1 MATIFGDKRG
11 PKADRLS
18 GSSGPDDIFGLDR
31 NDTLRGLGGTDG
43 ILGGDGDDSVF
54 GGAGDDIVSG
64 GAGADTLFGE
74 ADKDLL
80 SGGTESDSL
89 SGGGGD
95 DVLVGGESL
104 RTGESDTLDGGS
116 GFDELNGMG
125 GADLLIGGA
134 GPDLIIGAG
143 GDDVIWGDLQV
154 VGGGRVTAADAD
166 DDISGWW
173 GADVIRGGAGAD
185 RIWGHTIVKLPD
197 VDDDNAKD
205 VLHGEGGND
214 VLAGGGGDDDL
225 YGGADNDN
233 LHGHYKRSLPTDILP
248 ADDRGDDLLDGGA
261 GNDTL
266 WGDLGDDGLIGGTGA
281 RDIADYSL
289 IEGAVRIDL
298 AITAPQG
305 TFSAGTDQIVEVE
318 YLRGTKFNDQLKG
331 DAKRNKIFALGGADE
346 LEGRAGDDTLSGA
359 AGNDT
364 LNGGAANDSLL
375 GGTGERDVA
384 SYVGATGGVN
394 VSLAITGFQDTR
406 GAGRD
411 KLTGLEDLWGSAHRD
426 FLTGDAKANKI
437 DGRGGN
443 DDIYSSLGR
452 DSLTGGAGRDTFYL
466 LEPAHSSVGQ
476 PDTITDF
483 RRGQDKLNLE
493 FIDANG
499 AAPGF
504 ASFIFTFGD
513 AAFRRGEPGF
523 LRFASGS
530 LYGEINGDGVADFRI
545 IINGVTSFS
554 PSDCEL

>member
-11 PKADRLS
+11 PTADRLS
-18 GSSGPDDIFGLDR
+18 GSGGPDDIFGLDR
-31 NDTLRGLGGTDG
+31 NDTLRGLGGADG
-43 ILGGDGDDSVF
+43 IVGGDGDDSLF

-104 RTGESDTLDGGS
+104 RSGESDTLDGGS

-125 GADLLIGGA
+125 GDDLLIGGA

-143 GDDVIWGDLQV
+143 GDDVIWGDLNV
-154 VGGGRVTAADAD
+154 VGGGRVTAAEAG

-173 GADVIRGGAGAD
+173 GADVIRGGAGGD
-185 RIWGHTIVKLPD
+185 RLWGHTIVQLPD
-197 VDDDNAKD
+197 VADDNAKD
-205 VLHGEGGND
+205 ALYGEGGND
-214 VLAGGGGDDDL
+214 ILAGGGGDDDV
-225 YGGADNDN
+225 YGGADDDD

-248 ADDRGDDLLDGGA
+248 PDDGGDDLLDGGS

-266 WGDLGDDGLIGGTGA
+266 WGDLGDDKLIGGTGA
-281 RDIADYSL
+281 RDLADYSL

-298 AITAPQG
+298 AITAAQG

-318 YLRGTKFNDQLKG
+318 DLRGTDFNDQLKG
-331 DAKRNKIFALGGADE
+331 DAKANKLFGLGGFDT
-346 LEGRAGDDTLSGA
+346 LEGRAGADTLSGA
-359 AGNDT
+359 AGNDI
-364 LNGGAANDSLL
+364 LEGGAGDDSLL
-375 GGTGERDVA
+375 GGVGKRDVA
-384 SYVGATGGVN
+384 SYVDAPGGVN
-394 VSLAITGFQDTR
+394 VSLAITGGQNTR

-411 KLTGLEDLWGSAHRD
+411 TLTGIEDLWGSSHRD

-437 DGRGGN
+437 DGRGGD

-452 DSLTGGAGRDTFYL
+452 DTLTGGAGRDTFYF
-466 LEPAHSSVGQ
+466 LEPGHSPTSGA
-476 PDTITDF
+476 DTITDF
-483 RRGQDKLNLE
+483 RRGQDRINLE

-504 ASFIFTFGD
+504 GTFTFTLAD
-513 AAFRRGEPGF
+513 APFERGKAGQ
-523 LRFASGS
+523 LRFVDGS
-530 LYGEINGDGVADFRI
+530 LFGEVSGDGVADFQI
-545 IINGVTSFS
+545 IVRGVTDIGA
-554 PSDCEL
+554 SDCEI